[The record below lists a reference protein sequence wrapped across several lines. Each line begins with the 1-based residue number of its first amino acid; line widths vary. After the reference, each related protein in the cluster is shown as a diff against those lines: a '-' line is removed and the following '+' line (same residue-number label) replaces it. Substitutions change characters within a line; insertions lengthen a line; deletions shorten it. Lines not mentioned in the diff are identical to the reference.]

1 MANIRIIW
9 NNATDRTS
17 SISAN
22 STGGSLAASSLKT
35 NTKSLAHRSGGTSV
49 VYTLN
54 WSTAERI
61 NGIILPAT
69 NLSSSATI
77 TASANGTTVGPIN
90 ACVNTPLNSFPGE
103 KNVNSFPYGG
113 ISKTAIWFN
122 SVITTTSLTITLV
135 DSGKASLGAPI
146 VYPSY
151 IDCSTIVCGEY
162 WSPTINVSR
171 NALTLSLEDTTQ
183 VSRTDGGD
191 LIADRGTMNDK
202 LSFNFDLL
210 TKTDKEELIKI
221 LRYVGTYRNLAVSVT
236 PDTNSRDEQD
246 YIIYGK
252 KDISS
257 LDYIVHNYF
266 SSSFSITGW

>member
-17 SISAN
+17 SISAS

-35 NTKSLAHRSGGTSV
+35 NTKSLAHRSTSTSV

-54 WSTAERI
+54 WTSAEPI

-69 NLSSSATI
+69 NLSSNATISAT
-77 TASANGTTVGPIN
+77 ASGTTVGPIS
-90 ACVNTPLNSFPGE
+90 ACTSTPLNSFPGE

-122 SVITTTSLTITLV
+122 SVINTTSLTITLT
-135 DSGKASLGAPI
+135 DTGKSSIGNPA
-146 VYPSY
+146 YPSY
-151 IDCSTIVCGEY
+151 IDCSTIVCGQY
-162 WSPTINVSR
+162 WSPSINVSR
-171 NALTLSLEDTTQ
+171 NALSLSLEDTTQ
-183 VSRTDGGD
+183 VSRTDAGD
-191 LIADRGTMNDK
+191 LITDRGTMNDK

-210 TKTDKEELIKI
+210 TKADKETLISI
-221 LRYVGTYRNLAVSVT
+221 LRYVGTYRNIAVSVS
-236 PDTNSRDEQD
+236 PDSNSRDEQD

-257 LDYIVHNYF
+257 LDYIVHNYY
-266 SSSFSITGW
+266 SSAFSITGW